1 MSRLAPI
8 GKQNFS
14 NLRENN
20 YFYVDKT
27 LFLKKWW
34 SGGDDVTL
42 ITRPRRFGKTLMLD
56 TVRTFFSLEFK
67 DRSDLFEGL
76 EIWKD
81 EEFRNLQ
88 GTIPVISLS
97 FADIKEDKPASCV
110 KQIKSILDNLYDDFS
125 FILDRNLFSEREK
138 IQFDSVNI
146 SMDDTTAKT
155 ALRYL
160 CRLLVRQ
167 GYGKPIILLDEYDS
181 PLHEAWLNKYW
192 DELVVFIRGLFN
204 STFKTNQ
211 YLGRGLITGITR
223 VAKESIFSDMNNL
236 KVVSITNDLYS
247 DAFGFTEQ
255 EVFTAMDE
263 YGLTNKEKVKQWY
276 DGFNFGSQKEIYNPW
291 SIVNFLSSKKLDTY
305 WANSSS
311 NDLISDLLSHSDQIV
326 KKQTEL
332 LLRDKHIVT
341 KLDEQIDFNRL
352 YIDDGAIWSLLLAAG
367 YVKPV
372 QVDLLDKKYEIEL
385 TNLEAKHILENKISN
400 WFTELRITKN
410 DNFLKMLLTDN
421 LNLMNVLM
429 SEIVE
434 SNFSY
439 FDTRGTIKNDRT
451 EAESFYHG
459 FVLGLFIKLK
469 DRYTIISNHESGFGR
484 YDICMYPKNNSDHGI
499 VIEFKSIMPSQEKSL
514 EKTCVNALKQIK
526 EKDYIKDLLLHDVPR
541 SNIYVYGFAFQGK
554 KVLIC
559 GGAEEKIDW
568 ASI

>member
-263 YGLTNKEKVKQWY
+263 Y
-276 DGFNFGSQKEIYNPW
+276 
-291 SIVNFLSSKKLDTY
+291 
-305 WANSSS
+305 
-311 NDLISDLLSHSDQIV
+311 
-326 KKQTEL
+326 
-332 LLRDKHIVT
+332 
-341 KLDEQIDFNRL
+341 
-352 YIDDGAIWSLLLAAG
+352 
-367 YVKPV
+367 
-372 QVDLLDKKYEIEL
+372 
-385 TNLEAKHILENKISN
+385 
-400 WFTELRITKN
+400 
-410 DNFLKMLLTDN
+410 
-421 LNLMNVLM
+421 
-429 SEIVE
+429 
-434 SNFSY
+434 
-439 FDTRGTIKNDRT
+439 
-451 EAESFYHG
+451 
-459 FVLGLFIKLK
+459 
-469 DRYTIISNHESGFGR
+469 
-484 YDICMYPKNNSDHGI
+484 
-499 VIEFKSIMPSQEKSL
+499 
-514 EKTCVNALKQIK
+514 
-526 EKDYIKDLLLHDVPR
+526 
-541 SNIYVYGFAFQGK
+541 
-554 KVLIC
+554 
-559 GGAEEKIDW
+559 
-568 ASI
+568 